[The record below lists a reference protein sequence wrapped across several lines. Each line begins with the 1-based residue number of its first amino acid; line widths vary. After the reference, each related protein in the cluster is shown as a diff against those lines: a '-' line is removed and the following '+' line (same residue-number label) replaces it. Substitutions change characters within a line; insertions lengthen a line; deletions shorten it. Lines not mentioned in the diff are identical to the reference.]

1 MSRQVKKTTVTK
13 TTTKTVP
20 AADYD
25 DQDVRPAFELFEG
38 VSSVDPKELKTAM
51 ENLGYDVKNK
61 VVYQIINELDTPDNS
76 KGVDLDKFVGA
87 VNDKFQE
94 KDSKENLD
102 KVFEIFTDGK
112 DYVIT
117 VTSLTKA
124 AKDLGEDLDEETAK
138 IMLTI
143 ASGNKGDLSFD
154 EFYQIMVRKN

>member
-13 TTTKTVP
+13 TTTKSAPVN
-20 AADYD
+20 DYD
-25 DQDVRPAFELFEG
+25 DQDARPAFELFEG

-94 KDSKENLD
+94 KDTKENLD

-112 DYVIT
+112 DDVIT

>member
-1 MSRQVKKTTVTK
+1 MSKRVTKTTVTK

-20 AADYD
+20 VHDDD
-25 DQDVRPAFELFEG
+25 DQDTRPAFELFERT
-38 VSSVDPKELKTAM
+38 SSVDPKELKTAM

-94 KDSKENLD
+94 KDTKENLD

-112 DYVIT
+112 DDTIT

-138 IMLTI
+138 IMITI
-143 ASGNKGDLSFD
+143 ASGNKGDLTFD
-154 EFYQIMVRKN
+154 EFYQIMTRKN